1 MLQVESP
8 IVPKDS
14 ISGRALVAV
23 VAIMTF
29 LASLTTGAVMLV
41 RATASDW
48 QSDVSREVTVQVR
61 TLPGRDSEAD
71 VARAAQIVRGFPG
84 IAEARVF
91 SKDESA
97 KLLEP
102 WLGSNLALDELPV
115 PRMIVVKIASGGAVD
130 FADLRRLL
138 HERVEGASLDD
149 HRSWA
154 ERMRAMAGSVVAGG
168 VVILVLMFA
177 ATILSVTFATRGA
190 MAANRTVIEVL
201 HFIGARPDFIARHFQ
216 RRFLVLGLKGGLL
229 GAVGAV
235 VLFLVVDLAAR
246 WLPGSAAV
254 AQFAALFG
262 GASIGIAGY
271 ALVLLQ
277 APVVA
282 VVTAL
287 ASRITVNRTLDTIQ

>member
-48 QSDVSREVTVQVR
+48 QSDVAREVTVQVR

-71 VARAAQIVRGFPG
+71 VARAVEIVRGFPG
-84 IAEARVF
+84 VAEARVF

-102 WLGSNLALDELPV
+102 WLGSNLSLDELPV
-115 PRMIVVKIASGGAVD
+115 PRMIVVKIASGSEVD
-130 FADLRRLL
+130 FSGLRRLL
-138 HERVEGASLDD
+138 RERVEGASLDD

-168 VVILVLMFA
+168 IVILVLMFA

-190 MAANRTVIEVL
+190 MAANRSIVEVL
-201 HFIGARPDFIARHFQ
+201 HLIGARDRFIVGQFQRHF
-216 RRFLVLGLKGGLL
+216 LLLGLKGGLIGG
-229 GAVGAV
+229 GAAIL
-235 VLFLVVDLAAR
+235 LFLIA
-246 WLPGSAAV
+246 GSGASLFAGT
-254 AQFAALFG
+254 AWADQFEALFG
-262 GASIGIAGY
+262 TFSIGPSGYLVILLLIALI
-271 ALVLLQ
+271 A
-277 APVVA
+277 AIA
-282 VVTAL
+282 AMT
-287 ASRITVNRTLDTIQ
+287 SRRTVYQTLDGF